1 MLAAQ
6 IALFCK
12 KKLELEHA
20 KLGQEYYYA
29 SLPLCVIDAIFSINV
44 KYEAVRNVVSRCTTY
59 LKVAMYRDIKSNFLP
74 TSEQLSVNDFLTFYE
89 KNSLDHITR
98 NIYRNRCRTSSKN
111 GILKSEAVYMFL
123 NILKNH
129 GVNYFQDM
137 DKIDFDRFE
146 KEVKSIPGQK
156 SGISLKYFFMLAGN
170 EALIKPDRMIRRFVE
185 EHTGQALSNFEL
197 MQLFNEVIGIL
208 KSDFPHLTL
217 RELDHEIWKYQ
228 R

>member
-1 MLAAQ
+1 MLAKQLA
-6 IALFCK
+6 ICCK
-12 KKLELEHA
+12 EKLELEHA
-20 KLGQEYYYA
+20 KLGQEYYYV

-44 KYEAVRNVVSRCTTY
+44 KYESVKNVVCRCTTY
-59 LKVAMYRDIKSNFLP
+59 LKADMYRDLKSNFLP

-89 KNSLDHITR
+89 KNTLEYITR

-123 NILKNH
+123 TILKNH
-129 GVNYFQDM
+129 GVNYFQDI

-156 SGISLKYFFMLAGN
+156 SGISLKYFFMLVGN

-185 EHTGQALSNFEL
+185 DYTSQSLSSIEL
-197 MQLFNEVIGIL
+197 IQLFNEVIKIL
-208 KSDFPHLTL
+208 KLDFPHLTL